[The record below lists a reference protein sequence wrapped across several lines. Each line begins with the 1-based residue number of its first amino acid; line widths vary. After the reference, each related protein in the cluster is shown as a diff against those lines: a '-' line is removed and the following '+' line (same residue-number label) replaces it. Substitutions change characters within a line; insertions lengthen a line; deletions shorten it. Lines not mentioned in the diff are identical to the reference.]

1 SIYSGGIDMN
11 TTTKRRIVDLQIRLN
26 SLVENSND
34 YTDHMRELYTIS
46 TELDELIV
54 QYYKEYTA

>member
-1 SIYSGGIDMN
+1 MN

-54 QYYKEYTA
+54 QDYKEYSA

>member
-1 SIYSGGIDMN
+1 MN

-34 YTDHMRELYTIS
+34 YTDQMPELYTLS

>member
-1 SIYSGGIDMN
+1 MN
-11 TTTKRRIVDLQIRLN
+11 TITKRRIVDLQIRLN
-26 SLVENSND
+26 SLVENSKD
-34 YTDHMRELYTIS
+34 YTDQMLELYTLS